1 MGIRIYMAFVA
12 ALVFQ
17 FSNAQGDCD
26 QLQAGF
32 TSFPIEGG
40 IQFSNATAGT
50 GFQTTWLWDFG
61 DGSTS
66 SNAQPFHVYSGSGTY
81 EVCLTAISIYETPNG
96 PFTCTDTQCAAVTV
110 GGATCAGF
118 EVAMA
123 WESLPNNTAT
133 FVATSNTP
141 GTNFIWYFGDGTE
154 AYGPTANH
162 MYAAP
167 GTYAV
172 CVTGWYWNEALQDSC
187 WTEDCDQVVVGG
199 GVNCDQL
206 QAGFSS
212 FPIEG
217 GIQFSNATTGT
228 GFQTTWLWDFGDG
241 STSSNAQPFHVYS
254 GSGTYEVCLTAIS
267 IYETPNG
274 PFTCTDTQCAAVT
287 VGGATCAG
295 FEVVMA
301 WESLPNNTVTFVA
314 TSNTPGTNFIW
325 FFGDG
330 TEAYGPTANHMY
342 AAPGTYAVCVTGWY
356 WNEALQDSCWTE
368 DCDQVVVGG
377 GTPCTGLEAC
387 FSALPFENGA
397 YFFQNCSTDQG
408 AAQFLWNFGDGSTA
422 SSINADHFFAP
433 GTYEVC
439 LYADWGECVDTT
451 CTTITVGGGPACDP
465 TFACSFASTT
475 QGTAVILSASTTLPA
490 DGLIWYFGDGTEGSG
505 AVVTHLYEPPGP
517 YTVCLAAWYWNE
529 ATQDSCWAEHCQPI
543 DPFGS
548 VGMSDHEGMDTVRIF
563 PVPASDHV
571 VISGLFSQTTITLF
585 ASDGRQV
592 LNAVAAQSTFTLP
605 VGDLASGSYVL
616 RLESAERAA
625 VRRVVVE

>member
-123 WESLPNNTAT
+123 WESLPNNTVT

-141 GTNFIWYFGDGTE
+141 GTNFIWY
-154 AYGPTANH
+154 
-162 MYAAP
+162 
-167 GTYAV
+167 
-172 CVTGWYWNEALQDSC
+172 
-187 WTEDCDQVVVGG
+187 
-199 GVNCDQL
+199 
-206 QAGFSS
+206 
-212 FPIEG
+212 
-217 GIQFSNATTGT
+217 
-228 GFQTTWLWDFGDG
+228 
-241 STSSNAQPFHVYS
+241 
-254 GSGTYEVCLTAIS
+254 
-267 IYETPNG
+267 
-274 PFTCTDTQCAAVT
+274 
-287 VGGATCAG
+287 
-295 FEVVMA
+295 
-301 WESLPNNTVTFVA
+301 
-314 TSNTPGTNFIW
+314 
-325 FFGDG
+325 FGDG

-433 GTYEVC
+433 GTYGVC

-465 TFACSFASTT
+465 TFDCSFASTT

-548 VGMSDHEGMDTVRIF
+548 VGMSDHEGMDAVRIF

-571 VISGLFSQTTITLF
+571 VICGLFSQTTITLF